1 VAFSSPSSPG
11 LPLWSAVRVPPPS
24 TLPTAPSPRGSA
36 ACSERAFAP
45 PPPPPPTDDG
55 VGAADAVNDD
65 GASAPDRAARW
76 GASTTARQVTG
87 VSPGGGD
94 GGGGGG
100 GRWAAAFGGG
110 GDATDRDGPGVLG
123 GAGVGRP
130 PGPPVSRAV
139 GAPLREDLDW
149 REGMTSAQPPVVIP
163 YVGKS
168 LFQIII
174 TEYLPSLCCTS
185 AIVAQRTGLDEKRMA
200 VIL

>member
-1 VAFSSPSSPG
+1 
-11 LPLWSAVRVPPPS
+11 VPPPS
-24 TLPTAPSPRGSA
+24 TQPTVPSPRGSA
-36 ACSERAFAP
+36 ACCERAFAP
-45 PPPPPPTDDG
+45 PPPPPPTGDG
-55 VGAADAVNDD
+55 VGAADAVDDD
-65 GASAPDRAARW
+65 GASAPGGAGRW
-76 GASTTARQVTG
+76 GASASARHVAG

-149 REGMTSAQPPVVIP
+149 REGLTSAQPPVVIP

-185 AIVAQRTGLDEKRMA
+185 AIVAQRTGLDENRMA